1 MEIRGEL
8 RDVGTVEDLS
18 SDTLIMNPRNK
29 LSPQVGD
36 TLILE
41 GSMTA
46 ASLSKREKAVT
57 KIITGRA
64 IIPNL
69 PDYFSPGLQAEHT
82 EGVCPSE
89 TELDAYTE
97 YDESGNTVFSLN
109 EQQRNAFKAL
119 YKYGPLAL
127 LQGPPGTG
135 KTAFIGSYIHYSIM
149 NGARRVLLVSQSHE
163 AVNNASERVRAL
175 FSRNEQKIDIV
186 RLGDESNLS
195 ASLTDVGEKALQ
207 EHYRDKFRA
216 EYRERLT
223 ALLKHIGV
231 PDEMSEII
239 TKFETS
245 FGQKFDQLSSQGK
258 DDEIVGSPKL
268 KQKEEKLKS
277 GLHDF
282 LQRYIT
288 PSNSFSDVQI
298 KNIRSTLLSILAEHF
313 ELYSAQLISQ
323 ASNLIE
329 TSNEWLSVMASGKAQ
344 FQNFLA
350 KTRTLVCGTCVGIGR
365 FHYGIQ
371 ENVYDLVVIDEA
383 ARSPASELAIAMQV
397 GKKVL
402 LVGDHKQL
410 PPLFDENHI
419 NAAKLELPKL
429 DVEELKRSDF
439 ERAFVSEYGKKVG
452 RSLLTQ
458 YRMAPAIGNL
468 VSVNFYDGALAT
480 GRGETTKSYKNLIH
494 PFASSVTWFDT
505 SAEGNKSMEESP
517 KGRGVNE
524 KSYINPF
531 EANAIISIIK
541 RLYDSDTDGEVLA
554 EGEDPKIGVI
564 CMYGEQVRSLVRKIN
579 SLSWAR
585 NLLEKRI
592 IKVDTVD
599 SYQGKEND
607 IIILSLVR
615 SNSTG
620 NQGYVSSE
628 NRANVSLSRAKECL
642 FIVGNSQMWSRSNQT
657 TAFGRVLKFI
667 DDNES
672 SDYSIRTMDDV
683 EKS

>member
-1 MEIRGEL
+1 
-8 RDVGTVEDLS
+8 
-18 SDTLIMNPRNK
+18 
-29 LSPQVGD
+29 
-36 TLILE
+36 
-41 GSMTA
+41 
-46 ASLSKREKAVT
+46 
-57 KIITGRA
+57 
-64 IIPNL
+64 
-69 PDYFSPGLQAEHT
+69 
-82 EGVCPSE
+82 
-89 TELDAYTE
+89 
-97 YDESGNTVFSLN
+97 
-109 EQQRNAFKAL
+109 
-119 YKYGPLAL
+119 
-127 LQGPPGTG
+127 
-135 KTAFIGSYIHYSIM
+135 
-149 NGARRVLLVSQSHE
+149 
-163 AVNNASERVRAL
+163 
-175 FSRNEQKIDIV
+175 
-186 RLGDESNLS
+186 
-195 ASLTDVGEKALQ
+195 
-207 EHYRDKFRA
+207 
-216 EYRERLT
+216 
-223 ALLKHIGV
+223 
-231 PDEMSEII
+231 
-239 TKFETS
+239 
-245 FGQKFDQLSSQGK
+245 
-258 DDEIVGSPKL
+258 
-268 KQKEEKLKS
+268 
-277 GLHDF
+277 
-282 LQRYIT
+282 
-288 PSNSFSDVQI
+288 
-298 KNIRSTLLSILAEHF
+298 
-313 ELYSAQLISQ
+313 
-323 ASNLIE
+323 
-329 TSNEWLSVMASGKAQ
+329 
-344 FQNFLA
+344 
-350 KTRTLVCGTCVGIGR
+350 
-365 FHYGIQ
+365 
-371 ENVYDLVVIDEA
+371 
-383 ARSPASELAIAMQV
+383 
-397 GKKVL
+397 
-402 LVGDHKQL
+402 
-410 PPLFDENHI
+410 
-419 NAAKLELPKL
+419 
-429 DVEELKRSDF
+429 
-439 ERAFVSEYGKKVG
+439 
-452 RSLLTQ
+452 
-458 YRMAPAIGNL
+458 L

-505 SAEGNKSMEESP
+505 STEGNKSMEESP